1 VVERGAI
8 STCPVCGRNARVIR
22 RWTLNKYGKRYNYLI
37 FKHEKGSHYVNQDR
51 NVGKRIRKGQLEKAL
66 MEMINSQ
73 EFRLGSFKVKD
84 IMDLMKE
91 RYTNIGY
98 CSVKTNLNK
107 LAQIGMVE
115 CRKEGRNLY
124 YVSTVSK
131 ERLSFM
137 DNSCVISLEDVLG
150 DGMFRKHIFVYSIK
164 NHQSWPLY
172 YMPFRIAG
180 DTECTYEEVNFKA
193 TDPAT
198 GSSYD
203 AIIIED
209 NPTDKRLLI
218 KLKTPLLPTESTD
231 IKLEYQWDEPA
242 RTYVYSSATKMNYFE
257 FSIATNREV
266 KLSSSLT
273 PPNGNLTIDLSNE
286 ITHES
291 NEKWKHIWRLVMRDI
306 EAFSVF
312 QFKW

>member
-1 VVERGAI
+1 MGERGVI
-8 STCPVCGRNARVIR
+8 STCPICGRNARVIH
-22 RWTLNKYGKRYNYLI
+22 RWTLNKYGRRYNYLI
-37 FKHEKGSHYVNQDR
+37 FKHEKGSHYVNQDK

-98 CSVKTNLNK
+98 CSVKTNLDK
-107 LAQIGMVE
+107 LAKIGMVE
-115 CRKEGRNLY
+115 SRKEGRNLY

-131 ERLSFM
+131 ERLSYVI
-137 DNSCVISLEDVLG
+137 NSCVISLEDVLN
-150 DGMFRKHIFVYSIK
+150 DGMFKKHVFIYSIR

-172 YMPFRIAG
+172 YLPFRIAG
-180 DTECTYEEVNFKA
+180 DLESTYEEVDFKA
-193 TDPAT
+193 TNPVSD
-198 GSSYD
+198 SNYD
-203 AIIIED
+203 AILIED

-257 FSIATNREV
+257 FSIATNKEV